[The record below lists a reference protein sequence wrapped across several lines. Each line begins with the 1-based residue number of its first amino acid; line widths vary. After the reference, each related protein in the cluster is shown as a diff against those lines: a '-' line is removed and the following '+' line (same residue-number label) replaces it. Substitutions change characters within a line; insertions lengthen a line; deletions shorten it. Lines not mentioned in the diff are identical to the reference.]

1 MNLMTTPV
9 YFRES
14 HYRKLLTLSMLS
26 IILGFIT
33 AACVETSPA
42 VYTTPSGTTPAS
54 ATAEDTP
61 SLSSS
66 PTVNPASTLE
76 VDTPPVPSVRP
87 NIIQPNNAGQV
98 VELAKLG
105 KGTVLSEPL
114 NAAMGMPIYAPDGQ
128 WMAIPTSAGIY
139 IYNPETLEERHM
151 IPVGM
156 SFISSPDG
164 ELIAAGGLGTV
175 SIWDPIAGGQL
186 GELPGDADT
195 YYGPLA
201 FSPDGSRLAIY
212 GWDREITVWSLED
225 NQKLFTFPGDRLS
238 FSPDGELAVVVTLG
252 ENKVYLYETR
262 GGSEVNKWDARM
274 AGFSPSGQLWLEEA
288 ESVRL
293 VYIDRDLVTAPFR
306 GSLPSFSMD
315 GSLMSLFADDQ
326 ISLYD
331 HGTGQRTQILEGY
344 YPQID
349 GVLFSPDGKT
359 IAGDVYS
366 LHCPTCTEM
375 DGLDGYHVLW
385 RAADGSII
393 TKIEQVDRSGW
404 LGYSPDGSRLAAL
417 QMEMVQIIDTDD
429 GSIVDQ
435 IDGFTAPIEGMALSP
450 DGKTMVT
457 AYALEPYTLRFWNLE
472 EDAMAGKLRDQPGGA
487 ALSNVE
493 IAFSPDEKYLAVGGD
508 LWDLSAGKQLI
519 DVEQAIGEKTSC
531 WPSHVVFSP
540 QDNTLVTGCFDGQ
553 LDVWQVPGGAL
564 IKSINGYSSWVNEV
578 VYSPDGER
586 LAAIYNVPDYL
597 VQIWEMPEGTP
608 IYKLTGGHFTR
619 VSYSPDGILLATV
632 LANEEYDQYGWPAG
646 FVQLWSAADGKEL
659 SRLEVEDVVSIAF
672 SPDSKILATGSLDG
686 TLRLWEIAG
695 GSLLLETKE
704 HFEQIQRLV
713 FTPDGTN
720 LLTSSQDGTS
730 FRWGIPTETPPN

>member
-1 MNLMTTPV
+1 MNLMTTSV
-9 YFRES
+9 YFLEP
-14 HYRKLLTLSMLS
+14 HYRKPLLLAMFS
-26 IILGFIT
+26 IILAIIT
-33 AACVETSPA
+33 AACAETSPA
-42 VYTTPSGTTPAS
+42 AYTTPSGTLPAS
-54 ATAEDTP
+54 STREAKP
-61 SLSSS
+61 SPSSS
-66 PTVNPASTLE
+66 PKGNPDSTHDIAS
-76 VDTPPVPSVRP
+76 PPVPSILP
-87 NIIQPNNAGQV
+87 NIIQPDNAGQV

-105 KGTVLSEPL
+105 KGTVLSDPL
-114 NAAMGMPIYAPDGQ
+114 NTAMGMPIFSPADR

-139 IYNPETLEERHM
+139 VYNPQTLEEWHR

-156 SFISSPDG
+156 SFISSPNG
-164 ELIAAGGLGTV
+164 ELIAAGGLGAV
-175 SIWDPIAGGQL
+175 SIWDPVTGEQL
-186 GELPGDADT
+186 DKLSGDAAT

-212 GWDREITVWSLED
+212 AWDREITVWSLED
-225 NQKLFTFPGDRLS
+225 NRKLFTFPGDNLS

-262 GGSEVNKWDARM
+262 GGSEVNKWDAHM
-274 AGFSPSGQLWLEEA
+274 AGFSPGGQLWLEEA

-293 VYIDRDLVTAPFR
+293 VEIDRDLVTAPFR
-306 GSLPSFSMD
+306 GILPSFSVD
-315 GSLMSLFADDQ
+315 GTLMSLFADGQ

-331 HGTGQRTQILEGY
+331 HGTGRRTQILEGY

-366 LHCPTCTEM
+366 LHCPNCTEM
-375 DGLDGYHVLW
+375 DGLDSYHVLW

-417 QMEMVQIIDTDD
+417 QLEAVQIIDTDD

-472 EDAMAGKLRDQPGGA
+472 YGAMAGKLRDQPGGA
-487 ALSNVE
+487 ALNNVE
-493 IAFSPDEKYLAVGGD
+493 IAYSPDEKYLAVGGD
-508 LWDLSAGKQLI
+508 LWDLVASKQLI

-531 WPSHVVFSP
+531 WPSHVAFSP

-578 VYSPDGER
+578 VFSPEGER
-586 LAAIYNVPDYL
+586 LASIYNVPDYL
-597 VQIWEMPEGTP
+597 VQVWEMPEGIP

-619 VSYSPDGILLATV
+619 VTYSPDGLLLATV

-646 FVQLWSAADGKEL
+646 FVQLWNAKDGKEH
-659 SRLEVEDVVSIAF
+659 SQLEVEDVVSIAF

-686 TLRLWEIAG
+686 TLRLWEVAG

-704 HFEQIQRLV
+704 HFRQIQRLA

-730 FRWGIPTETPPN
+730 IRWGIPTEAPPN